1 MGIVDLIVIG
11 IAVLVA
17 FAIGAPQFLRLLF
30 NRAKVNMDIAS
41 RNPEGVP
48 NSVAAWETK
57 LVAQMLQDKRTE
69 AAKKLLMEEL
79 AEIAKPE

>member
-41 RNPEGVP
+41 RNPSDVP

-69 AAKKLLMEEL
+69 AARKLLMEEL

>member
-1 MGIVDLIVIG
+1 MGIVDFLVIG

-30 NRAKVNMDIAS
+30 NRAKANMDIAS
-41 RNPEGVP
+41 RNPGGVP
-48 NSVAAWETK
+48 NSVEAWETQ
-57 LVAQMLQDKRTE
+57 LVTQMLQEKRTE

>member
-30 NRAKVNMDIAS
+30 NRAKANMDIAS
-41 RNPEGVP
+41 RNPSDVP
-48 NSVAAWETK
+48 NSVEVWETR
-57 LVAQMLQDKRTE
+57 LVTQMLQDKRTE
-69 AAKKLLMEEL
+69 AAKKLLMQEL
-79 AEIAKPE
+79 AEISKPE

>member
-30 NRAKVNMDIAS
+30 NRAKANMDIAS

-48 NSVAAWETK
+48 GQVTPWEIK
-57 LVAQMLQDKRTE
+57 LFVDSLQGKRTE
-69 AAKKLLMEEL
+69 AARKSLMEEL
-79 AEIAKPE
+79 GEISKSE

>member
-11 IAVLVA
+11 VAVLVA

-41 RNPEGVP
+41 RNPSDVP
-48 NSVAAWETK
+48 NSVEAWETK
-57 LVAQMLQDKRTE
+57 LVTQMLQDKRTE
-69 AAKKLLMEEL
+69 AAKKLLMKEL